1 MTPGPAAS
9 RVVAAGAVCWREVDG
24 EVQVL
29 LISRHRHGDVSL
41 PKGKVDP
48 GETPPVTAV
57 REVAEETG
65 FAVHLGA
72 PLGVSEYLLPG
83 GRPKIV
89 HYWAAE
95 VPARQAAKPFVP
107 NDEVESMT
115 WAPIVEAKAQLTYG
129 HDGEILDRFASLIR
143 RGALRTFALVLLRH
157 GTAVPHGSAAT
168 DAARTLASRGL
179 EQARGMAEVVSAWGP
194 ERLISST
201 AVRCLS
207 TIAPLAQRTGLKVKR
222 SEEISQDAYEEG
234 VADIDGVVEKRLDR
248 AVTAVLC
255 SHGPVI
261 PEILREIAESTGGA
275 FSGDLRAA
283 SGLHTGEAV
292 VVHLARSAPR
302 SGVIAV
308 ETHRSA

>member
-1 MTPGPAAS
+1 MTPGAAAHV
-9 RVVAAGAVCWREVDG
+9 VVAAGAVCWREVDG
-24 EVQVL
+24 EVRVL

-48 GETPPVTAV
+48 GEIPPITAV
-57 REVAEETG
+57 REIAEETG
-65 FAVHLGA
+65 YAVHLGA

-95 VPARQAAKPFVP
+95 VPEAQAAKPFVP
-107 NDEVESMT
+107 NEEVESMA
-115 WAPIVEAKAQLTYG
+115 WATIDEAKAQVSYR
-129 HDGEILDRFASLIR
+129 HDAEILDRFAALIR
-143 RGALRTFALVLLRH
+143 KGALRTFALVMLRH
-157 GTAVPHGSAAT
+157 GTAVPHGSVAN
-168 DAARTLASRGL
+168 DAARTLAPRGV
-179 EQARGMAEVVSAWGP
+179 EQARAMAEVIASWGP
-194 ERLISST
+194 QRIVSST
-201 AVRCLS
+201 AARCLG
-207 TIAPLAQRTGLKVKR
+207 TVAPLAQRTGLKVKR
-222 SEEISQDAYEEG
+222 TDDISQDAYEDG
-234 VADIDGVVEKRLDR
+234 TSDIDGVVEKRLDR

-292 VVHLARSAPR
+292 IVHLPQSAPR
-302 SGVIAV
+302 SGVVAV